1 VLAKASCYEEFLK
14 RIPSALGVLK
24 EYAEKLISKN
34 IPIEELLIAKRLS
47 KRPSDYAHDVFQAI
61 AAKQL
66 MTAGFDVYP
75 GQTVQYLITNSKSER
90 VNERVLAK
98 QLIKA
103 KVHYDVEKYSGLLVS
118 AAETLLGIFGYDS
131 QRIRDLILRHEKQL
145 VLN

>member
-1 VLAKASCYEEFLK
+1 
-14 RIPSALGVLK
+14 
-24 EYAEKLISKN
+24 
-34 IPIEELLIAKRLS
+34 
-47 KRPSDYAHDVFQAI
+47 
-61 AAKQL
+61 
-66 MTAGFDVYP
+66 MMAGFDVYP

-118 AAETLLGIFGYDS
+118 AAETLLRIFGYDS